1 MPGRSIDE
9 LLENLHSLEA
19 EVESAIENRL
29 KEKQREFRYRVDR
42 QKVRFEAGVHALQR
56 KYRIGLW
63 KFLREARIS
72 HVLTAPF
79 IYFVF
84 FPFVF
89 LDLAVTVYQHICFR
103 VYGIPLVRRKDHIVI
118 DRHQLAYLNAIEKIN
133 CVYCGYGNGLI
144 EYVREISSRTEQY
157 WCPIKH
163 GRRTA
168 DPHHRMEAF
177 VDFGDADGY
186 QGRLR
191 ELREALKELQQSDT

>member
-1 MPGRSIDE
+1 
-9 LLENLHSLEA
+9 
-19 EVESAIENRL
+19 
-29 KEKQREFRYRVDR
+29 
-42 QKVRFEAGVHALQR
+42 VRFEAGMHALQR

-63 KFLREARIS
+63 IYLRDARLL

-89 LDLAVTVYQHICFR
+89 LDLAVTLYQHVCFR

-118 DRHQLAYLNAIEKIN
+118 DRHQLAYLNVIEKFN
-133 CVYCGYGNGLI
+133 CVYCSYGNGLI
-144 EYVREISSRTEQY
+144 EYAREISSRTEQY

-168 DPHHRMEAF
+168 DPHQRMEAF
-177 VDFGDADGY
+177 VDFGDADNY
-186 QGRLR
+186 RGRLN
-191 ELREALKELQQSDT
+191 ELREALKELQKSDS